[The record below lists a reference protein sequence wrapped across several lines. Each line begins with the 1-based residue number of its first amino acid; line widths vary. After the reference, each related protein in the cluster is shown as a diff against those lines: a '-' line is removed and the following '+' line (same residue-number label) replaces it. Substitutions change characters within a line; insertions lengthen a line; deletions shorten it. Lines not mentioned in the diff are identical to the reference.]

1 MKAVIMS
8 SMGDVEKDLL
18 TTADDLE
25 KSGFLFCAPEAIVCG
40 MWREALETE
49 PELSDRVVAVAIVC

>member
-18 TTADDLE
+18 TTADDLK

-40 MWREALETE
+40 MWREALEK